1 MEFQLTEEQLAVQEA
16 AREFAQKECLPGVID
31 RDRDMVFAK
40 DQIMGTRN
48 LRKRRTETEIPYQI
62 GDR

>member
-40 DQIMGTRN
+40 DQIKMMGE
-48 LRKRRTETEIPYQI
+48 LGFMGMMVD
-62 GDR
+62 GD